1 MVAQEMTTIRSRG
14 PILVSIVALAAL
26 LRPAPA
32 VADGGGYKFRGSF
45 ARLDGSTAAG
55 LLHATI
61 GGSGSSM
68 VVRARGLGD
77 STSLSLLLREAGA
90 GDTAVVTFTSNVR
103 GRATL
108 RFRSVPR
115 TARDLPLS
123 FDPRG
128 KRIVISAAG
137 GDRLEVE
144 VPDDSDTPPPGGD
157 DPPPGGG
164 TPPPG
169 ATCTPV
175 DTGDVFLVP
184 EVGAGTA
191 KARFRRDG
199 GCTRDFRVE
208 ADDVAPGSYDVCVGD
223 VAVGSLEAVDNGGEI
238 TGEIELDDESGERPF
253 PTDLSDP
260 LGQRIEVREA
270 ATTSCTGALVFS
282 FASFPEDRGGGAG
295 QAGATCTPVDTGD
308 VFLVREAGVGK
319 AKARFR
325 RQADCERDF
334 RLAADDVPLGLY
346 DVCIG
351 GVAFGSFAAV
361 DSGGDIE
368 GELELDNQPDQP
380 GERPFPAELSDPL
393 GKEIEVRRSAPTPC
407 AGTLLFSFASFPDDS
422 GGS

>member
-1 MVAQEMTTIRSRG
+1 MVAQEMTTIRGRG

-32 VADGGGYKFRGSF
+32 VADGGGYEFRGSF

-77 STSLSLLLREAGA
+77 SASLSLLLREAGA

-144 VPDDSDTPPPGGD
+144 VPDDGDTPPPGGD
-157 DPPPGGG
+157 

-169 ATCTPV
+169 AACTPV

-184 EVGAGTA
+184 EAGVGTA

-199 GCTRDFRVE
+199 DCTRDFRVE
-208 ADDVAPGSYDVCVGD
+208 AEGVPPGPYGLCV
-223 VAVGSLEAVDNGGEI
+223 
-238 TGEIELDDESGERPF
+238 
-253 PTDLSDP
+253 
-260 LGQRIEVREA
+260 
-270 ATTSCTGALVFS
+270 
-282 FASFPEDRGGGAG
+282 
-295 QAGATCTPVDTGD
+295 
-308 VFLVREAGVGK
+308 
-319 AKARFR
+319 
-325 RQADCERDF
+325 
-334 RLAADDVPLGLY
+334 
-346 DVCIG
+346 G
-351 GVAFGSFAAV
+351 GVAFGSFEVV
-361 DSGGDIE
+361 DSGVEIE
-368 GELELDNQPDQP
+368 GGLEVGDVPGLP
-380 GERPFPAELSDPL
+380 GELP
-393 GKEIEVRRSAPTPC
+393 
-407 AGTLLFSFASFPDDS
+407 
-422 GGS
+422 

>member
-1 MVAQEMTTIRSRG
+1 
-14 PILVSIVALAAL
+14 
-26 LRPAPA
+26 
-32 VADGGGYKFRGSF
+32 
-45 ARLDGSTAAG
+45 
-55 LLHATI
+55 
-61 GGSGSSM
+61 
-68 VVRARGLGD
+68 
-77 STSLSLLLREAGA
+77 
-90 GDTAVVTFTSNVR
+90 
-103 GRATL
+103 
-108 RFRSVPR
+108 
-115 TARDLPLS
+115 
-123 FDPRG
+123 
-128 KRIVISAAG
+128 
-137 GDRLEVE
+137 
-144 VPDDSDTPPPGGD
+144 
-157 DPPPGGG
+157 
-164 TPPPG
+164 
-169 ATCTPV
+169 
-175 DTGDVFLVP
+175 
-184 EVGAGTA
+184 
-191 KARFRRDG
+191 
-199 GCTRDFRVE
+199 VE

-282 FASFPEDRGGGAG
+282 FASFPEDRGEGAG